1 MRRTLGSATL
11 VHAGGGE
18 LLLRLRGKTVAR
30 VDTKTFEVRR

>member
-1 MRRTLGSATL
+1 VISL
-11 VHAGGGE
+11 VKMHVSGGE